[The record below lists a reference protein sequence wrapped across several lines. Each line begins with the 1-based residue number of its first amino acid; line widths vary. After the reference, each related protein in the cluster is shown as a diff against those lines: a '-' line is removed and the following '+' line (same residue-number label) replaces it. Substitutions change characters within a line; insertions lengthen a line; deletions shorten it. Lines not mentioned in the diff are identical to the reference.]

1 VRGERGEAT
10 LGRARL
16 TGRVVVPVIAQSSR
30 PHRSTFEGNPVE
42 PGLLG
47 PSAPRMSRRAR
58 MLVSALATAVL
69 VLGSATALTAAVTAG
84 ALVKSETLGS
94 SDAPPVAAADEPALS
109 LAPPGAVQAL
119 PAPSLTG
126 APAIVDV
133 CASAEVTAALDA
145 GDDAAAIVAAG
156 GGEPFRAA
164 VGGGTA
170 PCVHLDEPGRIW
182 TVVNKTRPY
191 APIDYEPADIQQP
204 TVVRSLEGEGLR
216 ADAAAAL
223 DALGRAAIA
232 EGAGQLAMESGYR
245 SYARQQRNFGSGG
258 AEVEASIARPG
269 YSEHQSGLAADVVAC
284 GNGGCSTMDDLASTP
299 QGSWI
304 AQNAW
309 RFGWIV
315 RYEAGRTDVTGY
327 IPEPWHLRYIG
338 TDLAA
343 AYHGGGWTTLEEFF
357 GLPAAPTY

>member
-1 VRGERGEAT
+1 
-10 LGRARL
+10 
-16 TGRVVVPVIAQSSR
+16 
-30 PHRSTFEGNPVE
+30 
-42 PGLLG
+42 
-47 PSAPRMSRRAR
+47 

-84 ALVKSETLGS
+84 ALVESETLVAD
-94 SDAPPVAAADEPALS
+94 DAPAGMPAEASALARPEP
-109 LAPPGAVQAL
+109 VQAL
-119 PAPSLTG
+119 PAPSLLG
-126 APAIVDV
+126 MPAATDV
-133 CASAEVTAALDA
+133 CTRAEVTTAIAA
-145 GDDAAAIVAAG
+145 GDDAAAIAAAG
-156 GGEPFRAA
+156 GGEAVRAA
-164 VGGGTA
+164 VSGGTA
-170 PCVHLDEPGRIW
+170 PCLRLDEPGRVW

-191 APIDYEPADIQQP
+191 APVDYAPADIAQP

-223 DALGRAAIA
+223 DALGQASIA
-232 EGAGQLAMESGYR
+232 KGAGQLAMESGYR
-245 SYARQQRNFGSGG
+245 SYARQQQNFGSGG

-284 GNGGCSTMDDLASTP
+284 GTGGCSTMDDLAGTP

-304 AQNAW
+304 AENAW

-315 RYEAGRTDVTGY
+315 RYETGRTDVTGY
-327 IPEPWHLRYIG
+327 IPEPWHLRYVG

-343 AYHGGGWTTLEEFF
+343 AYHAGGWTTLEEFF